1 MRILAIAAA
10 TSFLLL
16 GTSTDKYREIEKRYP
31 TKPSQ
36 RIEINGFTGSEIT
49 LRSWDKDEVYIKVDV
64 SISSSD
70 DDFEEKYIESVTIA
84 DEQSPEALVVT
95 FREPERWR
103 RGSDSFWGVVRS
115 LFSSSF
121 LRREISGEIYVP
133 RSNPVTTDVK
143 YGSIALEN
151 MKAPLRLLGQGNK
164 LRLRNCTA
172 VLEIENDYGTTTLEQ
187 CGGNLRLSSKSGKVT
202 VEQFAGKLGI
212 DADYTTITVRDVTQ
226 PISVNSKSATIRV
239 EDVRGSA
246 TIHSNYSNITANN
259 IAGMLDIVTTSGR
272 IQVKEV
278 EGLAIDA
285 NYTNVEANGVTGKT
299 SKEMVISG
307 QSGSLH
313 LENAV
318 GNLKV
323 VNPYSR
329 IDLRNIRGNVDLSTK
344 SSRVTADDVTGDWRS
359 ETEYS
364 SVILRGLVAQQVV
377 MTNKSNPIDVELRRS
392 PILIDIKNE
401 YGGVSVSMP
410 AGFSGEVD
418 LEATY
423 GNVDTNLPLDR
434 KKSFGGAGGYAFGK
448 VGSGMGRI
456 SIEAKS
462 GNVKL
467 MQR

>member
-1 MRILAIAAA
+1 MRILAVAAA
-10 TSFLLL
+10 TSLLVF
-16 GTSTDKYREIEKRYP
+16 GANTEQHREIEKRYP
-31 TKPSQ
+31 TQPSQ

-49 LRSWDKDEVYIKVDV
+49 FRSWDKNEVYIKVDV

-70 DDFEEKYIESVTIA
+70 NDFERKYIESVAIT
-84 DEQSPEALVVT
+84 DEQSPQTLAVT
-95 FREPERWR
+95 FRESERWR
-103 RGSDSFWGVVRS
+103 RGRDSFWGIVRS
-115 LFSSSF
+115 IFSGSY
-121 LRREISGEIYVP
+121 LRKEISGEIYVP
-133 RSNPVTTDVK
+133 RSNAVVTDMK

-151 MKAPLRLLGQGNK
+151 MKGPLRLLGQGNTLK
-164 LRLRNCTA
+164 LKNCSA
-172 VLEIENDYGTTTLEQ
+172 VLEIENNYGTTTLER
-187 CGGNLRLSSKSGKVT
+187 CGGDLRLGSKSAKVT
-202 VEQFAGKLGI
+202 VEQFAGKLRI

-226 PISVNSKSATIRV
+226 PVSINSKSATIRV
-239 EDVRGSA
+239 EDVKGGA
-246 TIHSNYSNITANN
+246 TINSNYSNITANS
-259 IAGMLDIVTTSGR
+259 IAGMLNIQTTSGK
-272 IQVKEV
+272 IQAKDV

-285 NYTNVEANGVTGKT
+285 NYTNVEVNGVSGKVA
-299 SKEMVISG
+299 KEIVISG

-318 GNLKV
+318 GNLHV

-329 IDLRNIRGNVDLSTK
+329 IDLRNIKGNVDLTTK
-344 SSRVTADDVTGDWRS
+344 SSRVTADDVIGDWRS

-364 SVILRGLVAQQVV
+364 SVVLRGLVAQRVV
-377 MTNKSNPIDVELRRS
+377 MTNKSNPIDIELKRV
-392 PILIDIKNE
+392 PGLIDIKNE

-434 KKSFGGAGGYAFGK
+434 KKSFGGSGGYAFGK
-448 VGSGMGRI
+448 VGSGSGRI

-462 GNVKL
+462 GDVKL